1 MLRTANSDDR
11 HTNQWF
17 ESQGLRIL
25 ETALTENTL
34 GPLASTT

>member
-1 MLRTANSDDR
+1 MLLMVNSDDR

-17 ESQGLRIL
+17 ESHGPPVL